1 MIAVVGGL
9 ELEEHQV
16 AGSDGCGEEEDLHRR
31 VIQGDEVGE
40 EVQVAREE
48 DQREQR
54 LGATWIENIII
65 ARREG
70 EGRS

>member
-1 MIAVVGGL
+1 MIVGGF
-9 ELEEHQV
+9 ELQV
-16 AGSDGCGEEEDLHRR
+16 HKIDRPDGGDEEEDLHGRS
-31 VIQGDEVGE
+31 VDGDEVGE

-70 EGRS
+70 QPRT